1 MKKNKLKK
9 MISQSETMKKR
20 WSIRIMLEKG
30 YTQECARWMAERMEE
45 LIDHMKYGHAAIAY
59 HRQDGTFRLV
69 TGTLIYYRQEFHKEY
84 DITKIEGAVAYW
96 DVEQQA
102 WRTFQIENFM
112 EWKPIV

>member
-1 MKKNKLKK
+1 MRKTKKAT
-9 MISQSETMKKR
+9 SQSEAMKKK
-20 WSIRIMLEKG
+20 WSIRIKLEKD
-30 YTQECARWMAERMEE
+30 YTEQCAWWMAQRLNE
-45 LIDHMKYGHAAIAY
+45 LIDHMQYGHAVIAY
-59 HRQDGTFRLV
+59 RRQDGTFKLV
-69 TGTLIYYRQEFHKEY
+69 TGTLIYYNHDFHKPY

>member
-1 MKKNKLKK
+1 MRKTKK

-30 YTQECARWMAERMEE
+30 YTQECARWMAERLEK
-45 LIDHMKYGHAAIAY
+45 LIDHMRYGHAAIAY
-59 HRQDGTFRLV
+59 RRQDGTFRLV
-69 TGTLIYYRQEFHKEY
+69 TGTLIYYERKFHKKH
-84 DITKIEGAVAYW
+84 DINRIDSVMVYW

-102 WRTFQIENFM
+102 WRTFQVENFM